1 MRKRNPFNRFVF
13 WMVDEHPQMLGCGA
27 VVIVLALIGACTFA
41 YYGAAIAALVWLLRA
56 LGVQV

>member
-1 MRKRNPFNRFVF
+1 MF
-13 WMVDEHPQMLGCGA
+13 WMADEHPQMLGCGA